1 MTAATAAQ
9 VLDKKGSRPIQ
20 EAIETG
26 MKANTI
32 AYHGTI
38 AVIDAGYMA
47 PGRAATGLIAVGF
60 FEPGGNDET
69 LTGYDNTNAT
79 TGGAAGAINGYARP
93 GCKKLQNSGTDPVA
107 QADVGNDCFI
117 EDDSTISK
125 TDNGATRSR
134 AGKIIEVAS
143 DGVFVEIVNT
153 VAQGPTA
160 APKIQTGT
168 STLAAGV
175 KTIAAGITVTA
186 NTRIFIQRVNGS
198 GTQGD
203 EIRVPTADRTV
214 GAPGTGSLTFRAFLN
229 GVAATSDTSTF
240 EYLLVG

>member
-107 QADVGNDCFI
+107 QADVG
-117 EDDSTISK
+117 K
-125 TDNGATRSR
+125 TASSRTTRRSRRPTMAPRVRARERSSRSR
-134 AGKIIEVAS
+134 AMAS
-143 DGVFVEIVNT
+143 
-153 VAQGPTA
+153 
-160 APKIQTGT
+160 
-168 STLAAGV
+168 SS
-175 KTIAAGITVTA
+175 
-186 NTRIFIQRVNGS
+186 RS
-198 GTQGD
+198 
-203 EIRVPTADRTV
+203 
-214 GAPGTGSLTFRAFLN
+214 
-229 GVAATSDTSTF
+229 
-240 EYLLVG
+240 